1 MNLISGICFIAGNAL
16 CLIGAIILM
25 TADDPDALST
35 AGVLMM
41 IGFGGNT
48 AGGVF
53 HMLKK

>member
-1 MNLISGICFIAGNAL
+1 
-16 CLIGAIILM
+16 M

>member
-16 CLIGAIILM
+16 CLIVTILM